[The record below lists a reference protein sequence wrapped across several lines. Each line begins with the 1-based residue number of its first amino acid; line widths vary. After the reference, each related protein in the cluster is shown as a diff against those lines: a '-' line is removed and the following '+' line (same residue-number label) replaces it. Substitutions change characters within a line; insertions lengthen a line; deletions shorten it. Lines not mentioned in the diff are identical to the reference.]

1 MMVLQSSAASLV
13 LASASRARASVL
25 AAAGLSFRV
34 HPADID
40 EPAIR
45 ESLENGEVE
54 TTPGDVAQILAQTK
68 AATIS
73 EVSPGALVI
82 GADQVL
88 VCDGQIYEKP
98 RDGDAARNQLLSLR
112 NKTHSLISG
121 VACARD
127 GEILWHHEETAF
139 LTMRPFSNEFLGQY
153 LADAGAGVTE
163 SVGGYQLEGAGS
175 QLFSQIDGDYFT
187 ILGIPLLPLLGF
199 LRVQNIIPD

>member
-1 MMVLQSSAASLV
+1 MALQSPAASLI

-34 HPADID
+34 HPADVD

-45 ESLENGEVE
+45 ESLANGEVE
-54 TTPGDVAQILAQTK
+54 ATPGDVAQILAQTK

-73 EVSPGALVI
+73 EVSPDALVI

-88 VCDGQIYEKP
+88 VCDGRIYEKP
-98 RDGDAARNQLLSLR
+98 KDGDAARDQLLSLR
-112 NKTHSLISG
+112 NKTHSLISA

-127 GEILWHHEETAF
+127 GSILWHHEQTAL
-139 LTMRPFSNEFLGQY
+139 LTMRHFSNEFLGQY
-153 LADAGAGVTE
+153 LANAGPGVTE

-175 QLFSQIDGDYFT
+175 QLFSLIDGDYFT

-199 LRVQNIIPD
+199 LRTQNIIPD